1 MAPDEFH
8 YIICDTARRVTDADK
23 NTLARL
29 GVRDRSLADQGE
41 IGIARVKW
49 HRDRG
54 HRPLFDF
61 AEDGEPA
68 FIQRVASWGNA
79 TFDLVAWSPTKPDR
93 WALLTGLGT
102 VLGEPNI
109 ERAAFHGTPIHVWRR
124 PVDFLANDFEG
135 TVLLDP
141 TCGWAKLS
149 GLRLIAE
156 DVAHGD
162 QISRDWLPGHL
173 RIPEIVVER
182 RAA

>member
-1 MAPDEFH
+1 MTGDALH
-8 YIICDTARRVTDADK
+8 ILICDAARRVTDADK
-23 NTLARL
+23 DTLARL
-29 GVRDRSLADQGE
+29 GVHDRSLAGQGE
-41 IGIARVKW
+41 IGVANVVL
-49 HRDRG
+49 G
-54 HRPLFDF
+54 HGQVPYFEFD
-61 AEDGEPA
+61 DGGTTA
-68 FIQRVASWGNA
+68 FIQRAASWENI

-109 ERAAFHGTPIHVWRR
+109 ELAAFHGTHIDVWRR

-173 RIPEIVVER
+173 RAPEIVVER